1 MSWVAT
7 HLDWLIGAAWA
18 VVEIWRGKGRGKAK
32 ALETAKELAHRAKE
46 LDLERQRAALERGS
60 LKPVIS
66 GTYKRG
72 LGVLVSGLP
81 SKPTKRLEVVE
92 ML

>member
-46 LDLERQRAALERGS
+46 LDLERQRAALERSMEKLKEQADDVPAWAQS
-60 LKPVIS
+60 LQA
-66 GTYKRG
+66 
-72 LGVLVSGLP
+72 
-81 SKPTKRLEVVE
+81 RLEKAG
-92 ML
+92 L